1 MVLTLKSC
9 MKEATAS
16 SELQVTDE
24 VVVFNTVSLDPV
36 LLRRTASVDERT
48 VTDRV
53 IFSPIP
59 VNKRKT

>member
-1 MVLTLKSC
+1 